1 MQLTGHMHPF
11 IILAAAKKLGE
22 YKNESEYYK
31 S

>member
-11 IILAAAKKLGE
+11 IILAIVKKLGE